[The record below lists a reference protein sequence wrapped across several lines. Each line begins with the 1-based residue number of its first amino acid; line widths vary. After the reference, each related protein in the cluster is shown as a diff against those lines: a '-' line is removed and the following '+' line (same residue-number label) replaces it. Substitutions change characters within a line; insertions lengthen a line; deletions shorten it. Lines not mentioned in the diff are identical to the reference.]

1 VEVVSVIIPAYNAA
15 AAIAETIASAQ
26 EQTYQDLEILV
37 VDDGSTDDTAAIVE
51 EIAARDTRVRLLRQS
66 NQGVASARNFAIRE
80 SRGSLLAP
88 LDADDLW
95 HPEKIARQISIMR
108 ERGPTVGLVYAWSS
122 SIDEQG
128 QIIRLPERVSLQEGS
143 IFPFLIIRNLIGNGS
158 VPLLRRTCVIAVGGY
173 DPSLRAR
180 GCEGCEDL
188 LLYLTIAA
196 RYDVAVVPAFLIGYR
211 KSAVS
216 MSRNVE
222 QMRRS
227 RDLVIR
233 TIRARHPELPGR
245 IFRWA
250 TALNCWQMAGWMHHV
265 SLLTGSAFCART
277 FAYDPGFLFEPPLWI
292 SARRTATRLAQRVGL
307 MDGECERG
315 LRFLESRASSDG
327 HLGLNTRLFSRRR
340 YRFLQSQAYAT
351 SHRGPTVPP
360 NFNTETGPV

>member
-1 VEVVSVIIPAYNAA
+1 MELVSVIIPAYNAA

-80 SRGSLLAP
+80 SRGSLVAP

-95 HPEKIARQISIMR
+95 HPEKIARQVFTMR
-108 ERGPTVGLVYAWSS
+108 EKGPTVGLVYAWWSY
-122 SIDEQG
+122 IDEQG
-128 QIIRLPERVSLQEGS
+128 QIIRLPEHVSLQEGNA
-143 IFPFLIIRNLIGNGS
+143 FPFLSIRNLIGNAS
-158 VPLLRRTCVIAVGGY
+158 VPLLRRACVVEVGGY
-173 DPSLRAR
+173 DSSLRAR
-180 GCEGCEDL
+180 GCEGCEDW

-196 RYDVAVVPAFLIGYR
+196 RYDIAVVPAFLIGYR
-211 KSAVS
+211 KSGFS
-216 MSRNVE
+216 MSSDVGRIS
-222 QMRRS
+222 RS

-250 TALNCWQMAGWMHHV
+250 AALNCWEVAGWMYRD
-265 SLLTGSAFCART
+265 SLFTWFAFCART

-292 SARRTATRLAQRVGL
+292 SARRVATRLTRRVGL
-307 MDGECERG
+307 MDGECERR
-315 LRFLESRASSDG
+315 LSFLESSAPSDG
-327 HLGLNTRLFSRRR
+327 HLGLKARVFSWRR
-340 YRFLQSQAYAT
+340 YRFLQSLAYAA
-351 SHRGPTVPP
+351 SHRSPAVPP
-360 NFNTETGPV
+360 SFNTESGPV